1 MITFTKFQSPIFYYL
16 KYATFKYL
24 DISHQLVLAPSV
36 SSKKNFE
43 LCFCSEGSVPFSL
56 QILLGTFCR
65 HLDVPVGLSKT
76 GVPLKDTPMQSASH
90 LRLCRKVVL
99 TFLLD
104 ILHLSLVL
112 LEVHIYQ
119 LLVFIVALIMEIHSK
134 SWQSLQCDKVDLT
147 LAFSRVL

>member
-36 SSKKNFE
+36 SSKRNFE
-43 LCFCSEGSVPFSL
+43 LCFWQYCSEGSVPFSL
-56 QILLGTFCR
+56 QILLGTFCS

-76 GVPLKDTPMQSASH
+76 GVPLKNTPMQSASH

-99 TFLLD
+99 TFLCQRSFVSVWFCQKF
-104 ILHLSLVL
+104 IFISFQFLSLLLLSGESLKVL
-112 LEVHIYQ
+112 V
-119 LLVFIVALIMEIHSK
+119 VSAL
-134 SWQSLQCDKVDLT
+134 
-147 LAFSRVL
+147 